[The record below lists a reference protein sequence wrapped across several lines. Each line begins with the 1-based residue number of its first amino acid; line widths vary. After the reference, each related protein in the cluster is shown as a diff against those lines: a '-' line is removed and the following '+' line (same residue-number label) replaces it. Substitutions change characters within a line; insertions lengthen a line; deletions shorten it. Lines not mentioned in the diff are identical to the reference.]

1 MRNGQI
7 RNKYC
12 EERRSILPQFCVLDK
27 FSQAK
32 MVQSITIYSRG
43 SFSSM
48 IEIKIQSFTN
58 KVSHTKARRKF
69 GENHKKR
76 DISKTTRI
84 CAVILGG

>member
-1 MRNGQI
+1 
-7 RNKYC
+7 
-12 EERRSILPQFCVLDK
+12 
-27 FSQAK
+27 

-58 KVSHTKARRKF
+58 KVSQTKARRKF

-84 CAVILGG
+84 CAVIGFPYKDLSAEIKILEDIFLKNP